1 MKCNKLTL
9 LEQGKLEYTSW
20 VSHAKTCPT
29 CREMLR
35 TQEAVCTALT
45 APAAPA
51 ELVDKVFAK
60 TTRKRSWLTRWRAA
74 LASGVAVLLV
84 AVGAVYHVYKPQ
96 PFNATDLVA
105 YMHQDTQD
113 EYDTFLSDLDIFE
126 QEF

>member
-1 MKCNKLTL
+1 MKCDKLTL
-9 LEQGKLEYTSW
+9 LEQGKLEYTAW
-20 VSHAKTCPT
+20 TQHANTCPV

-35 TQEAVCTALT
+35 TQEAISAALT

-51 ELVDKVFAK
+51 ELVEKVFAK
-60 TTRKRSWLTRWRAA
+60 TTRKRSWLVRWRAV
-74 LASGVAVLLV
+74 LASGAAILLV
-84 AVGAVYHVYKPQ
+84 AVGAVYHLREPQ

-105 YMHQDTQD
+105 YMHQNTQD